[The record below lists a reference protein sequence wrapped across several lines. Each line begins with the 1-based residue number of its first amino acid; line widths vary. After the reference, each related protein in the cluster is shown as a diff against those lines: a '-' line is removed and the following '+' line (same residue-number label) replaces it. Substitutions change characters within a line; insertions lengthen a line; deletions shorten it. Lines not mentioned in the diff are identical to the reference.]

1 MRWSRRPIR
10 RSAAPA
16 SGSSVATARGSRDA
30 GFTLI
35 EVLVA
40 IVILAIISLFASQL
54 VLTGIRSATNLDRY
68 QTAVAVA
75 TMQMESIRSFDPAPT
90 AQGVSSLISGR
101 PKLQQLSLF
110 NTSMNPAAA
119 AVADVVGNTYPE
131 WDPTMSS
138 GATDASPTAVVPPTG
153 VDSLVEQDGATTI
166 YRDAEG
172 NRVYKTAQLDSFGT
186 ALWSTD
192 AAGTSLIQAFYQ
204 KISTGGAPYT
214 YRNVDDPTQTIGPT
228 SIAPTTT
235 YAGVAAVVQSTV
247 TGYPSGQVTLN
258 GTVYTTTVLL
268 GACFVHSTLAA
279 LSADVNGQC
288 GRIDAALTAAGYT
301 APSSAS
307 AYNSPALP
315 QTLQDYTK
323 LVRVIVVVQWTV
335 GASCSVS
342 APCSYAL
349 TSEFLPNIKD
359 LLWKPST

>member
-1 MRWSRRPIR
+1 MS
-10 RSAAPA
+10 
-16 SGSSVATARGSRDA
+16 RGSRDG

-54 VLTGIRSATNLDRY
+54 ILTGIRSATNLDRY

-90 AQGVSSLISGR
+90 AQGVSALMSGR
-101 PKLQQLSLF
+101 PKLEQLNLF
-110 NTSMNPAAA
+110 DPTKNSAAA
-119 AVADVVGNTYPE
+119 AVADVIASTYPE
-131 WDPTMSS
+131 WDPTMAS
-138 GATDASPTAVVPPTG
+138 GASDASPTAVVPPTG

-166 YRDAEG
+166 YRDADG
-172 NRVYKTAQLDSFGT
+172 NRVYKTSHLDSFGT

-192 AAGTSLIQAFYQ
+192 AAGTALIQTYYVQ
-204 KISTGGAPYT
+204 TSTGGAPYT
-214 YRNVDDPTQTIGPT
+214 YTNVADPTQTIGPT
-228 SIAPTTT
+228 AVAPTTT
-235 YAGVAAVVQSTV
+235 YAGKAAVVQSTV

-288 GRIDAALTAAGYT
+288 GRIDTALTAAGDT
-301 APSSAS
+301 LPSAAS

-315 QTLQDYTK
+315 QTFQDYTK

-335 GASCSVS
+335 GASCSVV

-359 LLWKPST
+359 LLWKPSA